1 MKCSDCPEYEVCRKY
16 DLRKVRLRC
25 KKSRTPKVLTNADK
39 IRNMTDEE
47 LAELLERC
55 EGEGY
60 QDSSITPIMEN
71 GAAIED
77 ILGDDYDL
85 DRLKEL
91 VEADREGRCM
101 VAKLK
106 IGEHVFVVGK
116 KKIVKARIQEIYFDD
131 MSELIY
137 LVDFECD
144 NSCDGCPFNS
154 WSQSWEGEWEC
165 DGEYGDGSVKQSDF
179 GKTVFL
185 TREEA
190 EAALE
195 KMKEG
200 K

>member
-1 MKCSDCPEYEVCRKY
+1 MERISNKSPCLDCCSDRQIGNPYVWQSDCYRCQKLPNWKA
-16 DLRKVRLRC
+16 KVINRL
-25 KKSRTPKVLTNADK
+25 
-39 IRNMTDEE
+39 
-47 LAELLERC
+47 
-55 EGEGY
+55 
-60 QDSSITPIMEN
+60 
-71 GAAIED
+71 AAIEN

-85 DRLKEL
+85 EHLKEL
-91 VEADREGRCM
+91 AEADREGRCM

-106 IGEHVFVVGK
+106 IGEHMFVVEK

-195 KMKEG
+195 KMREG
-200 K
+200 EK